1 MTTGPLVTW
10 WPALVGALAA
20 ALLLALGW
28 YLGRRSR
35 PRGLR
40 RVEKALAEVLDG
52 RTPELEITPGDPA
65 ERVLHQVTALAHEL
79 VDRRGPRERRLSR
92 FGAAAETMSG
102 CGLVLLD
109 RDLLVAAVGEPFAL
123 AAGER
128 AADLE
133 GRKAELLFTPESWRE
148 VAVVL
153 LDARRRREPLSL
165 RGEFRRAGGP
175 PMTAQV
181 HVGFVDEPID
191 GIALWIAPQ
200 VNGEPEG
207 ESPAQALART
217 RAVLGAVADGVLVV
231 TDGTVLEANPV
242 ARAWFGGDP
251 AGHLLRDLFDAE
263 SLLLVLDRVAR
274 AGAGEACG
282 SVRARLQPLADRARP
297 RDVDLEAVAAG
308 TAFRGDAVLTLRDV
322 APEQVA
328 RRRARTHEARLR
340 SVLDA
345 VTEGVALLAPA
356 GAEAVEWRVALVN
369 RRLAGLVGMDAGGVL
384 GASEAEFAAL
394 LAHRFRDAAGF
405 VAFLERAAAA
415 PGGDHLE
422 TFDLRGPEP
431 QSVEIVARPVPGEEG
446 ELLGRLLVVRD
457 VTRHRATERRLE
469 ADAVAM
475 TRSREALQRAY
486 EELSSVHRDLE
497 RKSTELDRVN
507 RELLELDRAR
517 AQLLTDVSHELQ
529 TPLVSI
535 RGYTQ
540 MILEGRLG
548 RINDEQRRGLE
559 VALRNVERMVEMIG
573 NLLAL
578 ARADRSSPLEVEPVD
593 LAGALQDAIER
604 ANAAAVRRG
613 VRLEMLPVPAG
624 LRVLAERE
632 AFGRLLDNLLGNAIK
647 FNRSGGSVTVAARPG
662 PGDAVTFEVT
672 DTGIGIAPDERER
685 IFERF
690 YRGRGAAATPG
701 TGIGLALVRSV
712 VLRHGGRIEVESAL
726 GQGSTFRVTWPRP
739 LAAASSA

>member
-1 MTTGPLVTW
+1 VTGGSLLAW

-40 RVEKALAEVLDG
+40 RIEQALAEVLEG
-52 RTPELEITPGDPA
+52 RAPESEITPGDPA
-65 ERVLHQVTALAHEL
+65 ERVLHQVGALAHEL
-79 VDRRGPRERRLSR
+79 ADRRGPRERRLSR
-92 FGAAAETMSG
+92 FGAATEAISG
-102 CGLVLLD
+102 SGLVLLD
-109 RDLLVAAVGEPFAL
+109 RDLVVAAVGEPFAL

-128 AADLE
+128 VADLE
-133 GRKAELLFTPESWRE
+133 GRKAELLFTPDSWRE
-148 VAVVL
+148 VAVAL
-153 LDARRRREPLSL
+153 LDARRRREPLTV
-165 RGEFRRAGGP
+165 RGELRRASRS
-175 PMTAQV
+175 PMAALV
-181 HVGFVDEPID
+181 HVGFVDDPID
-191 GIALWIAPQ
+191 GIALWIEPQ
-200 VNGEPEG
+200 GNGEAEG
-207 ESPAQALART
+207 ESPVKTLART

-231 TDGTVLEANPV
+231 SDGTVAEVNAA
-242 ARAWFGGDP
+242 ARSWFGGDP
-251 AGHLLRDLFDAE
+251 TGHLLRDLFDAG

-274 AGAGEACG
+274 ATAGEACG
-282 SVRARLQPLADRARP
+282 PIRARLQPLADRVRS
-297 RDVDLEAVAAG
+297 RDVELEAVAAG
-308 TAFRGDAVLTLRDV
+308 PAFRGDAVLTLRDA

-345 VTEGVALLAPA
+345 VSEGVALLAPA
-356 GAEAVEWRVALVN
+356 GTERPEWRVALVN
-369 RRLAGLVGMDAGGVL
+369 RRLAGLVGLDAAGVL

-405 VAFLERAAAA
+405 VGFLERAAAA
-415 PGGDHLE
+415 PGADHLE
-422 TFDLRGPEP
+422 TFETRGPEP
-431 QSVEIVARPVPGEEG
+431 QSVEIVARAVPGEEG
-446 ELLGRLLVVRD
+446 EILGRLLVVRD
-457 VTRHRATERRLE
+457 VTHHRATERRLE

-486 EELSSVHRDLE
+486 EELSAVHRDLE
-497 RKSTELDRVN
+497 KKSGELDRVN

-540 MILEGRLG
+540 MVLEGRLG
-548 RINDEQRRGLE
+548 RVNDEQRRGLE

-573 NLLAL
+573 NLLGL
-578 ARADRSSPLEVEPVD
+578 ARAERSSPLEGEPVE
-593 LAGALQDAIER
+593 LAGALHDALER
-604 ANAAAVRRG
+604 AHAAAVRRG
-613 VRLEMLPVPAG
+613 VRLEMRPVPAG
-624 LRVLAERE
+624 LSVLAERE
-632 AFGRLLDNLLGNAIK
+632 AFGQVLDNLLGNAIK
-647 FNRSGGSVTVAARPG
+647 FNRSGGSVSVAVRPG
-662 PGDAVTFEVT
+662 PGDAVTLEVT
-672 DTGIGIAPDERER
+672 DTGVGIAPDERER

-712 VLRHGGRIEVESAL
+712 VLRHGGRVEVESAP
-726 GQGSTFRVTWPRP
+726 GQGSTFRVTWPRV

>member
-1 MTTGPLVTW
+1 VTTGPLEAW
-10 WPALVGALAA
+10 WPALLGALAA

-40 RVEKALAEVLDG
+40 RVEQSLAEVLEG
-52 RTPELEITPGDPA
+52 RAPESEVTPGDPA
-65 ERVLHQVTALAHEL
+65 ERALHQVAALAHEL
-79 VDRRGPRERRLSR
+79 ADRRGPRERRLSR
-92 FGAAAETMSG
+92 FGAATEAISG
-102 CGLVLLD
+102 SGLVLLD
-109 RDLLVAAVGEPFAL
+109 RDLLIAAVGEPFAL

-128 AADLE
+128 VADLE

-153 LDARRRREPLSL
+153 LDARRRREPLSV
-165 RGEFRRAGGP
+165 RGELRRTGGP

-181 HVGFVDEPID
+181 HVGFVDDPID
-191 GIALWIAPQ
+191 GIALWIDPQ
-200 VNGEPEG
+200 PNGEPET
-207 ESPAQALART
+207 ESPAKALART

-231 TDGTVLEANPV
+231 AGGRVLEANPA

-251 AGHLLRDLFDAE
+251 AGHLLRDLVDAG

-274 AGAGEACG
+274 AGAGETCG
-282 SVRARLQPLADRARP
+282 AVRARLQPLADRVRP
-297 RDVDLEAVAAG
+297 RDVELEAVAAG
-308 TAFRGDAVLTLRDV
+308 PAFRGDAVLTLRDT

-328 RRRARTHEARLR
+328 RHRARTHEARLR

-356 GAEAVEWRVALVN
+356 AAEATAWRVALVN
-369 RRLAGLVGMDAGGVL
+369 RRLATLVGTEAAGIL
-384 GASEAEFAAL
+384 GTSEAEFVAL

-415 PGGDHLE
+415 PGSDQLE

-507 RELLELDRAR
+507 RELRELDRAR

-548 RINDEQRRGLE
+548 RVNDEQRRGLE
-559 VALRNVERMVEMIG
+559 VALRNVERMVEMIA

-578 ARADRSSPLEVEPVD
+578 ARADRSCPLEVEPVD
-593 LAGALQDAIER
+593 LAGALQDALER
-604 ANAAAVRRG
+604 ANPAAVRRG
-613 VRLEMLPVPAG
+613 VRLEMRPVPAG
-624 LRVLAERE
+624 LTVLAERE
-632 AFGRLLDNLLGNAIK
+632 AFGRTLDNLLGNAIK
-647 FNRSGGSVTVAARPG
+647 FNRSGGIVSVAAHPG
-662 PGDAVTFEVT
+662 PGNAVTVEVT
-672 DTGIGIAPDERER
+672 DTGMGIAPDEKER
-685 IFERF
+685 IFDRF

-712 VLRHGGRIEVESAL
+712 VLRHGGQVEVDSAL
-726 GQGSTFRVTWPRP
+726 GHGSTFRIIWPRP